1 MSVLALLLA
10 AAAFA
15 CLAMAMERHHR
26 DVAGHAPSP
35 APRRRPLQVLGVVGL
50 AASLMASIAAWGVA
64 QGFVGWCGV
73 LAAGAGAMVLWLS
86 FRSPAKPA
94 PRPSSRS

>member
-1 MSVLALLLA
+1 MLA
-10 AAAFA
+10 
-15 CLAMAMERHHR
+15 
-26 DVAGHAPSP
+26 P
-35 APRRRPLQVLGVVGL
+35 
-50 AASLMASIAAWGVA
+50 SIAAWGVA

-86 FRSPAKPA
+86 FRSPAKPT

>member
-10 AAAFA
+10 AVGFV
-15 CLAMAMERHHR
+15 CLALAMERHHR
-26 DVAGHAPSP
+26 DVTGQAP
-35 APRRRPLQVLGVVGL
+35 APARRRVLRLLGAAAA
-50 AASLMASIAAWGVA
+50 AASLAPSIAAWGVA

-73 LAAGAGAMVLWLS
+73 LATGAGAMVLWLS

>member
-1 MSVLALLLA
+1 MSALALLLA
-10 AAAFA
+10 TVGFV
-15 CLAMAMERHHR
+15 CLALAMERHHR
-26 DVAGHAPSP
+26 DVTGHAPA
-35 APRRRPLQVLGVVGL
+35 APRRRLLRLLGAAAL
-50 AASLMASIAAWGVA
+50 AASLAPSIAAWGVA

-73 LAAGAGAMVLWLS
+73 LAAGAGAMVLWVS

>member
-10 AAAFA
+10 AAGFA
-15 CLAMAMERHHR
+15 CLALAMERHHR
-26 DVAGHAPSP
+26 DVTGHAP
-35 APRRRPLQVLGVVGL
+35 AVPRRRVLRLLGAAAL
-50 AASLMASIAAWGVA
+50 AASLAPSIAAWGVA

-73 LAAGAGAMVLWLS
+73 LAAGAGVMVLWLS